1 MGWGWGDSRRRLHR
15 SRRPTV
21 VGGGG
26 GATPARERWRGL
38 AGEVQGGERNP
49 FRGSIGAEEG
59 RRVWFHGEP
68 SLPAAMAW
76 AAFLRASREGDGP
89 FIGARWRGGGS
100 GGAGKRSTGVGAAG
114 EGAARRGVWLG
125 HGNIVASRRGT
136 GARVELGG
144 TPGELVRGKPRG
156 AGAVLGG
163 GATRGAARWLR
174 RRTEAARRPSAG
186 RREVEE
192 PASGNFVIRPKFQNP
207 VL

>member
-1 MGWGWGDSRRRLHR
+1 MRGGRRRFWSPVAPL
-15 SRRPTV
+15 RR
-21 VGGGG
+21 GKGG
-26 GATPARERWRGL
+26 GAGPVRCRAVRGTRSGALLEPRRGGGCGSTVSRACRRPWHGRPSCAR
-38 AGEVQGGERNP
+38 AGR
-49 FRGSIGAEEG
+49 
-59 RRVWFHGEP
+59 
-68 SLPAAMAW
+68 AMA
-76 AAFLRASREGDGP
+76 L

-100 GGAGKRSTGVGAAG
+100 GRAGKRSTGVGAAG

-136 GARVELGG
+136 GACVELGG

-163 GATRGAARWLR
+163 GATRGAARWLC
-174 RRTEAARRPSAG
+174 RRTDAARRPSAG

>member
-1 MGWGWGDSRRRLHR
+1 
-15 SRRPTV
+15 
-21 VGGGG
+21 
-26 GATPARERWRGL
+26 
-38 AGEVQGGERNP
+38 
-49 FRGSIGAEEG
+49 
-59 RRVWFHGEP
+59 
-68 SLPAAMAW
+68 MA
-76 AAFLRASREGDGP
+76 L
-89 FIGARWRGGGS
+89 FIGALWRGGGS
-100 GGAGKRSTGVGAAG
+100 GRAGKRSTGVGAAG

-174 RRTEAARRPSAG
+174 RRTALPWAWCRET
-186 RREVEE
+186 EVEE
-192 PASGNFVIRPKFQNP
+192 TVSGNFVIKPKFQNP

>member
-1 MGWGWGDSRRRLHR
+1 M
-15 SRRPTV
+15 

-89 FIGARWRGGGS
+89 FYRRAMEGRWVWASWKAVYWGRRGRGGRSQARRVARPWQHRGEQERN
-100 GGAGKRSTGVGAAG
+100 GGACRS
-114 EGAARRGVWLG
+114 
-125 HGNIVASRRGT
+125 
-136 GARVELGG
+136 GG
-144 TPGELVRGKPRG
+144 TPGELVWGKPRG

-174 RRTEAARRPSAG
+174 RRTDAARRPSAG